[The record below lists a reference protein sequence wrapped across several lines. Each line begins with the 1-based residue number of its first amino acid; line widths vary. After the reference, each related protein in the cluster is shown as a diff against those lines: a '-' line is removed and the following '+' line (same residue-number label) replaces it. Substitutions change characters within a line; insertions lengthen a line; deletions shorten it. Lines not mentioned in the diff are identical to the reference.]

1 MRLAQSQSGS
11 PTRLSHCLCSHAPGG
26 KPWTRTR
33 TPAGRSVPSGV
44 EAWSVEARGGE
55 KDGVRGQDERW
66 GHAALRIDR
75 DGGAGSDRLNDWS
88 AAAGVWDEGG
98 DGKLV
103 GVLDDCMPLHD
114 GTTGGGML
122 RGGTTGNGMVAM
134 GWLAGGSDGGAG
146 RAGGCI
152 VNDATGPGGGGSA
165 GWGPETGRGG
175 GTACIGGGG
184 LGWVGVGGTTG
195 CGMYGIV

>member
-1 MRLAQSQSGS
+1 MSKLTAVTKPSALKTLRTSSSSAS
-11 PTRLSHCLCSHAPGG
+11 GG

-33 TPAGRSVPSGV
+33 TPAGR
-44 EAWSVEARGGE
+44 W
-55 KDGVRGQDERW
+55 
-66 GHAALRIDR
+66 IDR
-75 DGGAGSDRLNDWS
+75 DGGAGSDRRNDWS

-122 RGGTTGNGMVAM
+122 VAM
-134 GWLAGGSDGGAG
+134 GWLASGSDGGGG

-152 VNDATGPGGGGSA
+152 VNDATGPGGGGSD
-165 GWGPETGRGG
+165 GWGPETGRGCG
-175 GTACIGGGG
+175 IACIGGGG
-184 LGWVGVGGTTG
+184 MTGLTSVERLGEAWTEQSALAAQVGEAQVGVAEVGVG
-195 CGMYGIV
+195 YP